1 MAGAGFACAGA
12 RVTWC
17 LGARF
22 VARGGG
28 SGDAPSTCSTGA
40 TGFEAE
46 QARGIPRS
54 TCHNGCASPV
64 TAGIFFDSQS
74 QILAMVRPRLL
85 GLMVARGLFRR
96 PLAAAAG
103 RGLDVGRQKDLAGS

>member
-28 SGDAPSTCSTGA
+28 SGDAPSTCSMGA